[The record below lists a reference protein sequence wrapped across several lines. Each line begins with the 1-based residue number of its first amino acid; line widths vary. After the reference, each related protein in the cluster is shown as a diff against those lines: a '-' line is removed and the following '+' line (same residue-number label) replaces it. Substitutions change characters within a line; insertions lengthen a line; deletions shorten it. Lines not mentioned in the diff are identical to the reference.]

1 MTGNRDIEIS
11 HLERRKIEGRVLI
24 PLLQEL
30 AAKFGKSAMLEV
42 LGATIDRLATEDAA
56 PALKKRQ
63 LRLGLSPGLSRRKLP
78 AIERLKRH
86 GDRLAAKLV
95 LTDDL
100 SELIEGKID
109 VLLRTSAQ
117 PPPGLHVDRIE
128 LQTVAGK
135 PLSTTLVTLP
145 GLAGCRAHRALVKQL
160 VSA

>member
-1 MTGNRDIEIS
+1 MGVKLFRRLPRGLLLTATGETYLPSIS
-11 HLERRKIEGRVLI
+11 RAFHAISE
-24 PLLQEL
+24 
-30 AAKFGKSAMLEV
+30 
-42 LGATIDRLATEDAA
+42 ATEDAA

-63 LRLGLSPGLSRRKLP
+63 LRLGLSPALSRRKLP

-128 LQTVAGK
+128 LQTIAGK